1 MQKLPRDFYARDAQA
16 VVKDLLGKVLVTRLP
31 EGEASGIIVEC
42 EAYLGT
48 ADKAAHSI
56 SGRRTKRNEVLVGPP
71 GHAYVYLIYVMYHC
85 FNVVVGEKE
94 NTQDVLVRALET
106 LSGMEL
112 MAERRKNAEQTLL
125 TSGPGRLAQALGI
138 TRELNGADLLAD
150 AVFIVEGSS
159 IEPGEIVARPRI
171 GVDYAE
177 EWAEKPLRYYIRDN
191 PFVSKR

>member
-48 ADKAAHSI
+48 TDKAAHSF
-56 SGRRTKRNEVLVGPP
+56 SGRRTKRNEVLFGPP
-71 GHAYVYLIYVMYHC
+71 GHAYVYLIYGMYHC

-94 NTQDVLVRALET
+94 NPQAVLVRALEP
-106 LSGMEL
+106 LSGLEL
-112 MAERRKNAEQTLL
+112 MAERRKNAEKKLL